1 MSHPK
6 GPGRRTRAL
15 NSNPNPT
22 FSPIPSRTMPHDS
35 EPNSSGR
42 DPSGR
47 PRRSSSSSRTPF
59 RGERDAE
66 RSGEPRSSVRESI
79 EVARDA
85 GGMGGFGGGSTHRV
99 AQVSTLIARV
109 LQERLARGLNDPR
122 VQGMVSIVGVDC
134 TPDLATAHVRV
145 SVLPAERSRLTLS
158 GLRSATRHLEGIV
171 RKATRLRKVP
181 RLVFDIDDSMKREA
195 ALTESL
201 SSARGTT
208 ETLPSDVV
216 PDDQT
221 SSPGEASDVA
231 AQVTPDQIS
240 RKTSLERPNHEPDR
254 SS

>member
-1 MSHPK
+1 
-6 GPGRRTRAL
+6 
-15 NSNPNPT
+15 
-22 FSPIPSRTMPHDS
+22 MPHDS

-47 PRRSSSSSRTPF
+47 SRRSSSSSRTPF

-85 GGMGGFGGGSTHRV
+85 GSMGGTGSGLGGGSPHRV

-134 TPDLATAHVRV
+134 TADLATAHVRV
-145 SVLPAERSRLTLS
+145 SVLPAERGRLTLS
-158 GLRSATRHLEGIV
+158 GLRSATRHLEGVV

-181 RLVFDIDDSMKREA
+181 RLLFDIDDSMKREA
-195 ALTESL
+195 ALSESL
-201 SSARGTT
+201 NSARPTT
-208 ETLPSDVV
+208 DALPSEVAEDG
-216 PDDQT
+216 QA
-221 SSPGEASDVA
+221 SPSGEASDHA
-231 AQVTPDQIS
+231 APLAPDPMFG
-240 RKTSLERPNHEPDR
+240 KNSLERPNHEPDR